1 MKNHLLKLSQ
11 IIGLLAIFLV
21 PTLLIGQSLQDLQ
34 GNYSGNT
41 TWNESTGTLTFSK
54 SGTINLPNKAHNS
67 WAVPNTVKTIIINS
81 DVTVTG
87 RFDVSSKITI
97 EGKNK
102 STSQIF
108 GTSIQEYAK
117 TRGGGNADVLSAI
130 RATAGDI
137 TIKNLTSLNP
147 KGYAF
152 THRGGGF
159 MTITDCRI
167 LDTRGG
173 HRNNSDGIVTW
184 GGGLVERCYFSTAD
198 DVIKVYGNITV
209 NDCEI
214 VMVDNTVPI
223 QLGWG
228 NYGNGAIGTFKNL
241 TISGTSGRNTEGK
254 AVISA
259 REGTYNKTI
268 NIDGIKINNP
278 NASLFNFA
286 AGGNYNITI
295 TNADI
300 TVGKFRNLWTT
311 NTNGTIKICG
321 TSYGQNS
328 TQTKFN
334 CNNSTSPTNI
344 TNLVAT
350 STGCTSVNLTWS
362 DVSGEEAY
370 RVRRKTATTNYVVLA
385 DVPANTTSYVDET
398 AEENTTYQYMVR
410 PMQGGVTV
418 AVSNTPQILTEA
430 CYIEPVPVNTYLKA
444 YPNPTTGVINL
455 PEVIVND
462 QIQVV
467 NQLTG
472 KVVLTKKIIESGF
485 TTLDITNQPAGNYI
499 IQVVRNNQ
507 LITRQIT
514 KL

>member
-1 MKNHLLKLSQ
+1 MVLS
-11 IIGLLAIFLV
+11 AIFLA
-21 PTLLIGQSLQDLQ
+21 PTLLIGQTVQVLQ
-34 GNYSGNT
+34 GNYTGNT

-334 CNNSTSPTNI
+334 CNTSTPPDPTLTDINDLTLTSP
-344 TNLVAT
+344 
-350 STGCTSVNLTWS
+350 SCTSVSLSWS
-362 DVSGEEAY
+362 DVSGEEGY
-370 RVRRKTATTNYVVLA
+370 RIRRKTATTNYIILA

-410 PMQGGVTV
+410 PMKGGVAV
-418 AVSNTPQILTEA
+418 AVSNSPQILTEA
-430 CYIEPVPVNTYLKA
+430 CITDPIPVDDFIKA
-444 YPNPTTGVINL
+444 YPNPTTGILTL
-455 PEVIVND
+455 PEVLAND
-462 QIQVV
+462 QIKIVS
-467 NQLTG
+467 QLSGTT
-472 KVVLTKKIIESGF
+472 VLTKTIQQNGS
-485 TTLDITNQPAGNYI
+485 TQLDITSQPSGNYV
-499 IQVVRNNQ
+499 IQIVRNNQ
-507 LITRQIT
+507 LLTRLII